1 MRHEKKFE
9 GFPRPAYTVLH
20 ADLLHRSEE
29 FAWGTDPWLMPMARH
44 GVPPALFE
52 LWNLVPR
59 ITAAVKPRN
68 HTLSTFALIDQ
79 IETHILELV
88 NLVCLLEKIKII

>member
-9 GFPRPAYTVLH
+9 GFPRPTYTVLH

-44 GVPPALFE
+44 GVPPALSGE
-52 LWNLVPR
+52 LGMLARKNPDNLKSKR
-59 ITAAVKPRN
+59 K
-68 HTLSTFALIDQ
+68 
-79 IETHILELV
+79 
-88 NLVCLLEKIKII
+88 VC